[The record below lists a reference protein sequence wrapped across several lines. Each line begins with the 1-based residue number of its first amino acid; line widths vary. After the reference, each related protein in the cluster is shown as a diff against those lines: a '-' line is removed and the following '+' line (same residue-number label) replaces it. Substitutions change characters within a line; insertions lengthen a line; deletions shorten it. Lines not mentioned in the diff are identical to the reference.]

1 MYSIAR
7 CRRDVDVA
15 VADLDGEGRHRLGG
29 GQAGRLT
36 GTQVEAGAMQPALQ
50 RAAVDLTLAE
60 RDRGVTA
67 LVAYGVEVGV
77 GGLPGG
83 HLAAVALDADAAAL
97 VDAVGRPDPFENP
110 DGYSASR

>member
-36 GTQVEAGAMQPALQ
+36 GTQVEAGAVQPALQ

-67 LVAYGVEVGV
+67 LVAYGVEVVVVGV
-77 GGLPGG
+77 HDG
-83 HLAAVALDADAAAL
+83 D
-97 VDAVGRPDPFENP
+97 VDAVDLHRDRRALRHLVDGADPFEAHEP
-110 DGYSASR
+110 ASAS